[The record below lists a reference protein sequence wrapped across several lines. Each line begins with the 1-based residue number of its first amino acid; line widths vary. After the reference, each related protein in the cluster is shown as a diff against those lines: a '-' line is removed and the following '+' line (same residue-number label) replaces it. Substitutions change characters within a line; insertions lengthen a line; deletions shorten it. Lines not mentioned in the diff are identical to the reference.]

1 MVQKLYIYHI
11 QKLIKDG
18 SNNNVR
24 IINININLLE
34 KNGLNTLIHRPR
46 QAFSQEMKPSI
57 DNSDYKKLLQVI
69 ENVLGNNY
77 LSAEIA
83 YRMREKYLLALI

>member
-1 MVQKLYIYHI
+1 
-11 QKLIKDG
+11 
-18 SNNNVR
+18 
-24 IINININLLE
+24 
-34 KNGLNTLIHRPR
+34 
-46 QAFSQEMKPSI
+46 MKPSI

-83 YRMREKYLLALI
+83 YRMREKYLLALIWETISIKI

>member
-1 MVQKLYIYHI
+1 M
-11 QKLIKDG
+11 
-18 SNNNVR
+18 
-24 IINININLLE
+24 
-34 KNGLNTLIHRPR
+34 PR
-46 QAFSQEMKPSI
+46 QTFSQEMKPSI

-83 YRMREKYLLALI
+83 YRMREKYLLALIWETISIKNIKIIWNYVNEFQ

>member
-1 MVQKLYIYHI
+1 
-11 QKLIKDG
+11 
-18 SNNNVR
+18 
-24 IINININLLE
+24 
-34 KNGLNTLIHRPR
+34 
-46 QAFSQEMKPSI
+46 MKPSI

-83 YRMREKYLLALI
+83 YRMREKYLLALIWETISIKNIKIIWNCVNEFQ